1 MPRKSRKKVVYPFK
15 FGRRDPKRAPAL
27 QFNRFWTGVI
37 PTHPTAE
44 DYASKL
50 SAWQMLG
57 NDQYG
62 DCVAVA
68 WANVIRLV
76 TSFLSKEEYPDQQEV
91 FDVYKTQNPNFPTDD
106 NGMDIQTLLEYLHGT
121 AGPDGRKL
129 VAFAQVDVTN
139 PDEVEAAQAIFGAPI
154 LGFNVQSHNMSEF
167 DLGNTWTY
175 DPSDSIAGGHAVL
188 MGGYDTAM
196 GYRFVTWAQETGMGL
211 DFIKSPLMQEAWILI
226 WPEHLGTQA
235 FQQGVDLNALAADY
249 LDLTGQVLPIP
260 KPPAPPPVPVPP
272 VPPTPTPSLWELIL
286 QFLKWLWSLLTGK

>member
-1 MPRKSRKKVVYPFK
+1 MPRRKKVVYPFK
-15 FGRRDPKRAPAL
+15 FGRRAPKKAPAL

-37 PTHPTAE
+37 PDHPVAE

-68 WANVIRLV
+68 WANALRLV
-76 TSFLSKEEYPDQQEV
+76 TAFLSKEEYPDQQEV
-91 FDVYKTQNPNFPTDD
+91 FDVYKTQNPNFPADD

-129 VAFAQVDVTN
+129 VAFAQVDATN

-154 LGFNVQSHNMSEF
+154 LGFNVQSHNMDEF
-167 DLGNTWTY
+167 NSSNTWTY
-175 DPSDSIAGGHAVL
+175 DPRDSIAGGHAVL
-188 MGGYDTAM
+188 LGGYDKAM
-196 GYRFVTWAQETGMGL
+196 GYRFVTWGEETGMDLG
-211 DFIKSPLMQEAWILI
+211 FIRSPLVQEVWILI

-235 FQQGVDLNALAADY
+235 FQQGVDLKALAADY
-249 LDLTGQVLPIP
+249 QALTGQALPIP
-260 KPPAPPPVPVPP
+260 VPPPPPTPPPPAPNPS
-272 VPPTPTPSLWELIL
+272 PSLWELIL
-286 QFLKWLWSLLTGK
+286 DFLKWLWFLITGK